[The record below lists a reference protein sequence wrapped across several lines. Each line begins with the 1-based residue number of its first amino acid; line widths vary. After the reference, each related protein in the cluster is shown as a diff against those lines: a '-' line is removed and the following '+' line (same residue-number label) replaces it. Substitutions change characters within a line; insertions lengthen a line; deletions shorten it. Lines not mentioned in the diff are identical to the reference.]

1 MEKLKME
8 SVSIAEDSLNKIAE
22 LFPNVVTESMGNDG
36 QLHKAIDF
44 DAMKLLKKS
53 YAGKVDVI
61 YIDPP
66 YNTGKDFIFNDTFAL
81 SQEESDEK
89 QGRYNEEGQ
98 RLFFLCFPGVLQ
110 ARLQHIK
117 LHRRK
122 FL

>member
-1 MEKLKME
+1 
-8 SVSIAEDSLNKIAE
+8 
-22 LFPNVVTESMGNDG
+22 
-36 QLHKAIDF
+36 
-44 DAMKLLKKS
+44 MKLLKKS

-98 RLFFLCFPGVLQ
+98 RLFQNTEANGKFHSDWCSMMY
-110 ARLQHIK
+110 ARLMLARTLLMIMASFSFPLMITNWQI
-117 LHRRK
+117 
-122 FL
+122 